1 MDDDAPQEEFR
12 WELPEPLD
20 TAVRQRLR
28 RVKFEEKHARAF
40 HEWFTHEYDGVRP
53 PDDKGLVGACDLLNV
68 VCQIHE
74 PHGEIRNL
82 TDDEGSF
89 LILAYLYACGDQ
101 TSLVNQ
107 FIGEGARYPSE
118 LCPECDRLDYEDF
131 GEFLLAFAP
140 DDEDD
145 SVWGHGN
152 NAPASWEEQAA
163 EAERRA
169 RAERK
174 AAKQRAKATA
184 QANAEVQAGAVP
196 TNLLEIGALNLYL
209 SRWAI
214 RGRVQLKDE
223 TQGMQMKH
231 LRLTI
236 ADISGDIEVSVDG
249 PGGFSEDALNAEDF
263 AALCASV
270 QIGSCYQVSGGR
282 LDSKRRYNTSS
293 HMYEI
298 RLGAA
303 GTIVECE
310 EPEGAQRPPRERTA
324 EQVARSVQA
333 EQSRKEDE
341 LRQEERRRQ
350 MTEKWKP
357 RISSAIAVGETLP
370 DRVMRRKVEEYPGQL
385 THGDLRFEV
394 WAHGEYV
401 TIFASMVEGGEVIK
415 VSGPPIDAKQ
425 DRWERLA

>member
-1 MDDDAPQEEFR
+1 MADDAPQAFR
-12 WELPEPLD
+12 WELPEPMD
-20 TAVRQRLR
+20 TAVRHRLQ
-28 RVKFEEKHARAF
+28 RVKFEEMHARAF
-40 HEWFTHEYDGVRP
+40 DEWFTQGYDGVQP
-53 PDDKGLVGACDLLNV
+53 PDEEGLVDACDLLNV

-74 PHGEIRNL
+74 PHSETRNL
-82 TDDEGSF
+82 TDDDGSF
-89 LILAYLYACGDQ
+89 LILAYLYACGEQ

-118 LCPECDRLDYEDF
+118 LCHECDRLDYEEF

-145 SVWGHGN
+145 LAWGHSN
-152 NAPASWEEQAA
+152 EAPASWEDQAA

-196 TNLLEIGALNLYL
+196 TSLFEIGALNPYL
-209 SRWAI
+209 SRWII
-214 RGRVQLKDE
+214 RGRVQLKDQTE
-223 TQGMQMKH
+223 EMQKKH
-231 LRLTI
+231 LRLTV

-249 PGGFSEDALNAEDF
+249 PGGFSEDAWNAEDF

-270 QIGSCYQVSGGR
+270 QVGSCYQVSGGH
-282 LDSKRRYNTSS
+282 LQAKRRYNTSS
-293 HMYEI
+293 HQYEI
-298 RLGAA
+298 SLGAA
-303 GTIVECE
+303 GTVVECE

-324 EQVARSVQA
+324 EQVARSEQA

-341 LRQEERRRQ
+341 LRQEEMHRRT
-350 MTEKWKP
+350 TEKWKP

-370 DRVMRRKVEEYPGQL
+370 DRAMRRKVEEYPGQL
-385 THGDLRFEV
+385 TYGDRRFEV
-394 WAHGEYV
+394 AAHCQYV
-401 TIFASMVEGGEVIK
+401 DTFNSMIDGGELIK
-415 VSGPPIDAKQ
+415 VSGPPIDTKQ
-425 DRWERLA
+425 DRWKRLA